1 MGPQARAGPQGTNPV
16 RGGSASGRG
25 DVTDSS
31 ASQPPLRVP
40 CWPCA
45 AHRAPT
51 PCDCMRCAPALS
63 SSPKVHAGGPGQSP
77 PLSAASASGSRRE
90 LQSSD
95 PEAGPGPTAR
105 NLNLHNAH
113 CTLPEWRHLV
123 DVFAVDHA
131 RASGRMGVPLPA
143 ERSMPIIRALRYTIC
158 DVCRWREVSSTRAHE
173 ALGTLRAHERRSGSR
188 MLLVSVLSSVPC
200 PCLPADAPYIAAA
213 DALLRI
219 ARWGFDVF

>member
-77 PLSAASASGSRRE
+77 PLSAVSASGSRRE

-95 PEAGPGPTAR
+95 PEAGPGPTTR

-113 CTLPEWRHLV
+113 CTLPEWRHRV
-123 DVFAVDHA
+123 DVFAVARA
-131 RASGRMGVPLPA
+131 RASGRMGFHFLPNVLCQSFVRCA
-143 ERSMPIIRALRYTIC
+143 IQFATSAAGRRCHQREPMRLWGRFERT
-158 DVCRWREVSSTRAHE
+158 
-173 ALGTLRAHERRSGSR
+173 
-188 MLLVSVLSSVPC
+188 SVVLDLEC
-200 PCLPADAPYIAAA
+200 CL
-213 DALLRI
+213 
-219 ARWGFDVF
+219 